1 MKLID
6 KHYNMDLAEHM
17 AVCDANYLRLVKLFP
32 TLRDQPKGV
41 FGVTIAGQRTEV
53 IVEVLQRSPYTSL
66 VRVRQ
71 LPDAPWGINPGF
83 TVRLYHDARNAEVVE
98 YQGARHFKAVYDY
111 PNRVMR
117 QRDEKAQV
125 NRLLGEYLS
134 NCLRH
139 GAAAAETE
147 EAPAA

>member
-1 MKLID
+1 MKLAD
-6 KHYNMDLAEHM
+6 RHYSMDLAEHM

-32 TLRDQPKGV
+32 ALRDRPKGV

-53 IVEVLQRSPYTSL
+53 IIEVLQRSPYTSL

-134 NCLRH
+134 YCLRH

>member
-1 MKLID
+1 MKFVD
-6 KHYNMDLAEHM
+6 RHYSMDLASHM

-32 TLRDQPKGV
+32 ALRDGSKDL
-41 FGVTIAGQRTEV
+41 FEVTVAGRGAEV
-53 IVEVLQRSPYTSL
+53 VIEVLQRSPYTSL

-98 YQGARHFKAVYDY
+98 YQGARHFKAVYEY

-134 NCLRH
+134 YCLRN
-139 GAAAAETE
+139 GAAVPEK
-147 EAPAA
+147 APAA